1 MRQADIQKARRL
13 AGFAALAGILISLP
27 LLPAKAAEANG
38 AGDAALLA
46 APPTGA
52 DKNGLRE
59 PSAGGPLVL
68 RGTRPEILKVEQGT
82 AANAVPPA
90 PAADTT
96 YGFSANVGFQPSLA
110 GNGWNAQYDYR
121 GFDLPVTP
129 R

>member
-1 MRQADIQKARRL
+1 MRQGHIQRTRRSAGL
-13 AGFAALAGILISLP
+13 AASVVVLMLL
-27 LLPAKAAEANG
+27 LLPAKAAEPNG
-38 AGDAALLA
+38 AGDAALVA
-46 APPTGA
+46 APANGV

-68 RGTRPEILKVEQGT
+68 RGTRPEIPKVERAT

-96 YGFSANVGFQPSLA
+96 YGFSANLGFQPGLA

>member
-1 MRQADIQKARRL
+1 MRQTHIQHARSF
-13 AGFAALAGILISLP
+13 AGFAALAAILVTLP
-27 LLPAKAAEANG
+27 LPPAEAAEANG
-38 AGDAALLA
+38 AGDAALVA
-46 APPTGA
+46 APPAGA

-68 RGTRPEILKVEQGT
+68 RGTRPEIPRVERTT

-96 YGFSANVGFQPSLA
+96 YGFSANLGFQPGLA

>member
-1 MRQADIQKARRL
+1 VRQAHIQQARSF
-13 AGFAALAGILISLP
+13 AGFAALAGTLMVLP
-27 LLPAKAAEANG
+27 LLPAKSAEANG

-68 RGTRPEILKVEQGT
+68 RGTRPEIPKVERSAT
-82 AANAVPPA
+82 ANAVPPA
-90 PAADTT
+90 PLADTT
-96 YGFSANVGFQPSLA
+96 YGFWANLGFQPGLT
-110 GNGWNAQYDYR
+110 GNGWNTQYDYR